1 MTLRKEFLAQTDGG
15 KTETQK
21 SNHLIEDS
29 NQQMRKEINSHREGT
44 LLCKIQVL
52 TGAKKRKALWYSLP

>member
-44 LLCKIQVL
+44 LLCKIQVI
-52 TGAKKRKALWYSLP
+52 TMQ